1 MTDQTVFKQL
11 RKLMEARSPQFAGLW
26 TKSALE
32 FGGRWEEEISRNIT
46 RVFGEEASEKWNEA
60 VDGYAEFC
68 VDALRAQVYYE
79 KHGTYQNK
87 DYDKVLEECYHS
99 SDYMER
105 RYLPGQY
112 LSHYIW
118 PHHQRM
124 LRHYLTQLLPKFAAD
139 VKLFYEVGVGCG
151 MYSQKTLELLSQ
163 VRGKG
168 FDISDYSLNFT
179 MRAIQ
184 AHGYGSRYSVHNQNI
199 ITEPISELAD
209 LVISQ
214 EVLEHLSDPQS
225 FVDGLYRATRAGG
238 WGYITAAVNASHT
251 DHIYHYRSPKEV
263 QAQLEKS
270 GWRVLDIQIEEQYPE
285 KPEHLRPTIAGYL
298 VRKDGKSK

>member
-1 MTDQTVFKQL
+1 MLTKSAFTQMREIIEK
-11 RKLMEARSPQFAGLW
+11 RYPQFATLW
-26 TKSALE
+26 TKSEKE
-32 FGGRWEEEISRNIT
+32 FGPVWEEEISQNIA
-46 RVFGEEASEKWNEA
+46 RVFGENPSPKWDEAI
-60 VDGYAEFC
+60 DGYAEFC

-79 KHGTYQNK
+79 KHGRYQNS
-87 DYDKVLEECYHS
+87 DYGQMIKECYHS

-124 LRHYLTQLLPKFAAD
+124 LRRYLTDLLPKIAAD

-151 MYSQKTLELLSQ
+151 MYSQKTLELIPQ
-163 VRGKG
+163 AKGIG
-168 FDISDYSLNFT
+168 FDISDYALNFT
-179 MRAIQ
+179 FRAVR
-184 AHGYGSRYSVHNQNI
+184 AHGYGDRYSIRNQNI
-199 ITEPISELAD
+199 IANPISELAD

-214 EVLEHLSDPQS
+214 EVLEHLEDPQS
-225 FVDGLYRATRAGG
+225 FVNGLYRAARPKG

-263 QAQLEKS
+263 EVQLEKA
-270 GWRVLDIQIEEQYPE
+270 GWKIRDAQIEVQYPE

-298 VRKDGKSK
+298 VKKDR